1 MLGNKKIAI
10 IDCSI
15 PINTRNQKIINSF
28 KAAYKN
34 IEVHVIS
41 WNREEIV
48 LPEDKFL
55 HTYNRKAAYADVIAK
70 LKGLMGFKKYI
81 CQELDKISA
90 DIIIASHWSNLMLV
104 AGTKKQGQVLV
115 YENLDIPTGGFP
127 IRQISS
133 IIEHCSL
140 RNVDLIIH
148 ASRFF
153 RPLYKQAIP
162 QIVLENKPMFEINRK
177 NAPTSK
183 PLKVSFVGSIR
194 YQNILKNLADALMNN
209 PDYEL
214 YFHGS
219 GEDLEVMKDYCKE
232 AKNIFFTGKYDYSK
246 VVSLYHQSD
255 IIWAGYPNKDYNV
268 IYAISN
274 KFHESLY
281 VGVPCVY
288 SEHTKLADFVKSNN
302 IGFVVDPYNT
312 SAIKNLFDKIS
323 SGAID
328 IDSIHQ
334 SMIEFQSQESSWN
347 KDFIQ
352 VLDFLNKS
360 K

>member
-1 MLGNKKIAI
+1 MNAKVFAL

-15 PINTRNQKIINSF
+15 PINTRNQKIINSL
-28 KAAYKN
+28 KEVYKDAEFH
-34 IEVHVIS
+34 IIT
-41 WNREEIV
+41 WNRENVE
-48 LPEDKFL
+48 LKENKYF
-55 HTYNRKAAYADVIAK
+55 HAYSKTAAYADVKAK
-70 LKGLMGFKKYI
+70 LLGLIGFKKFI
-81 CQELDKISA
+81 RNVLTEIKA
-90 DIIIASHWSNLMLV
+90 DVIIASHWSNLMLV
-104 AGTKKQGQVLV
+104 SGTKKQSQILI
-115 YENLDIPTGGFP
+115 YENLDIPTGGFL
-127 IRQISS
+127 IRQIAST
-133 IIEHCSL
+133 IERWSL
-140 RNVDLIIH
+140 RKVDLIIH

-153 RPLYKQAIP
+153 RPLYKQKIP
-162 QIVLENKPMFEINRK
+162 QIILENKPAFEPNRK
-177 NAPTSK
+177 PTSSSSK
-183 PLKVSFVGSIR
+183 PLKIAFIGSIR
-194 YQNILKNLADALMNN
+194 YQDILKNLSDALMNN
-209 PDYEL
+209 PNYEL

-302 IGFVVDPYNT
+302 IGFVVDPYNA
-312 SAIKNLFDKIS
+312 SAIKNLFDRIS
-323 SGAID
+323 SG
-328 IDSIHQ
+328 SINMDCVYQ

-347 KDFIQ
+347 EDFIQ
-352 VLDFLNKS
+352 VLDFLKQ

>member
-1 MLGNKKIAI
+1 
-10 IDCSI
+10 
-15 PINTRNQKIINSF
+15 
-28 KAAYKN
+28 
-34 IEVHVIS
+34 
-41 WNREEIV
+41 
-48 LPEDKFL
+48 
-55 HTYNRKAAYADVIAK
+55 
-70 LKGLMGFKKYI
+70 
-81 CQELDKISA
+81 
-90 DIIIASHWSNLMLV
+90 MLV
-104 AGTKKQGQVLV
+104 SGTKKQGQILV

-133 IIEHCSL
+133 TIEKWSL

-153 RPLYKQAIP
+153 RPLYKQKIP

-177 NAPTSK
+177 NTPTSK
-183 PLKVSFVGSIR
+183 PLKISFVGSIR
-194 YQNILKNLADALMNN
+194 YQNILKNLASALMNN

-302 IGFVVDPYNT
+302 IGFVVNPYDI
-312 SAIKNLFDKIS
+312 ADIKHLFYNIS
-323 SGAID
+323 SGKID
-328 IDSIHQ
+328 IENIKA
-334 SMIEFQSQESSWN
+334 SMASYQTQETSWDD
-347 KDFIQ
+347 DFKY
-352 VLDFLNKS
+352 VLDYLDKNNILNKRDS
-360 K
+360 KLQNP